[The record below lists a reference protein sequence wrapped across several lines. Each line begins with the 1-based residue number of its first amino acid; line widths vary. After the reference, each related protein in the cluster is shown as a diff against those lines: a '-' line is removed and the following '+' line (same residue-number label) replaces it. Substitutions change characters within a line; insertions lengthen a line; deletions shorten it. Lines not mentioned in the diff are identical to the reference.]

1 MYVFQIDKRLNN
13 FIQNKLILPEFIYL
27 KPPSVHPHRCLEL
40 LNRRNAVTLER
51 NSAKCGSKVRVSNT
65 LGRGQTMFHSN
76 VGSELRGKYLAL
88 VESDLME
95 SESSS
100 ETSGIK
106 RESRVWYKGFLAIA
120 QCSICC
126 NLQTGK

>member
-1 MYVFQIDKRLNN
+1 
-13 FIQNKLILPEFIYL
+13 
-27 KPPSVHPHRCLEL
+27 
-40 LNRRNAVTLER
+40 
-51 NSAKCGSKVRVSNT
+51 
-65 LGRGQTMFHSN
+65 MFHSN

-100 ETSGIK
+100 ETSRIK

-120 QCSICC
+120 
-126 NLQTGK
+126 